1 MYDEI
6 VSAGDCLSVK
16 DMAITGK
23 DLISEGFEPGKTLG
37 EIINYLFD
45 LVLNDP
51 SLNDYE
57 TLLTFAKN
65 YRN

>member
-1 MYDEI
+1 
-6 VSAGDCLSVK
+6 
-16 DMAITGK
+16 MAITGK